1 MQAVTAS
8 GSEDLLIALQT
19 PSPRGHGGIP
29 ALVWGRPGEGK
40 STFVEALGGPDFPV
54 VTLIASIHD
63 PTDFSGLP
71 VHADGRLHFAPP
83 EWTEVFDRAKA
94 GILFLDEL
102 TTAPPAVQASL
113 LRVVLERKVGF
124 HTLPDEVRV
133 VAAANPPDMVTGG
146 WELSL
151 PLLNRFVHIQWTLS
165 GSKYTD
171 ALDRG
176 FALPELPSIDVQEHG
191 EAVDYWRMMVRA
203 FLRRDVGLVHTEPA
217 EGEYSF
223 ASPRTWDYA
232 IHLMATCDLLS
243 KAPKPGRRGKPVF
256 LRLLKGAVGSGPAS
270 TFVNFLKNMR
280 LPDPDRVLDGKASVK
295 VDELQDDELHV
306 LFSSLASCLLRRGK
320 SPGKRR
326 VDDALVFF
334 SLVEQVTEEGRVDTV
349 FAPVRQVAQGQ
360 ILPRAVQAARQQGCL
375 AEFRELLSRVFDG
388 TPLADY
394 VNVLGDSP

>member
-1 MQAVTAS
+1 
-8 GSEDLLIALQT
+8 
-19 PSPRGHGGIP
+19 
-29 ALVWGRPGEGK
+29 
-40 STFVEALGGPDFPV
+40 
-54 VTLIASIHD
+54 
-63 PTDFSGLP
+63 
-71 VHADGRLHFAPP
+71 
-83 EWTEVFDRAKA
+83 
-94 GILFLDEL
+94 
-102 TTAPPAVQASL
+102 
-113 LRVVLERKVGF
+113 
-124 HTLPDEVRV
+124 
-133 VAAANPPDMVTGG
+133 
-146 WELSL
+146 
-151 PLLNRFVHIQWTLS
+151 
-165 GSKYTD
+165 
-171 ALDRG
+171 
-176 FALPELPSIDVQEHG
+176 
-191 EAVDYWRMMVRA
+191 MMVRA

-243 KAPKPGRRGKPVF
+243 KAPKPGRRGSPVF

-320 SPGKRR
+320 SPGKRQ

-349 FAPVRQVAQGQ
+349 FAPVRQVARGQ
-360 ILPRAVQAARQQGCL
+360 ILARAAQAARQQGCL